1 MNRIE
6 KLREHIDKIIEL
18 ITDTEQRRCAY
29 IHLYGVAQACGLLA
43 MKRGENPELAMM
55 AGMLHDL
62 YSYSQLDS
70 IEHAHKGA
78 VFARKILE
86 ELQITNQY
94 ETDIICEAIYNHSD
108 KENIH
113 TSFNELLKD
122 ADVLQH
128 FLNNPTL
135 KVANH
140 ELPRVEKIEKEL
152 RIQN

>member
-6 KLREHIDKIIEL
+6 KLREYIDRIIEL
-18 ITDTEQRRCAY
+18 ITDEEERRCAY
-29 IHLYGVAQACGLLA
+29 IHLYSVAQTCAMLA
-43 MKRGENPELAMM
+43 MKRGENVELAAM

-70 IEHAHKGA
+70 MEHARKGA
-78 VFARKILE
+78 VFARMILDD
-86 ELQITNQY
+86 LKITNKN
-94 ETDIICEAIYNHSD
+94 ETDIICEAIHNHSD

-135 KVANH
+135 EVAHH
-140 ELPRVEKIEKEL
+140 EIQRMEEIKSEL
-152 RIQN
+152 GI